1 MVSRL
6 DIKSIRIY
14 SETPT
19 SKDPLRQ
26 RRKLNW
32 LELMRRG
39 TQQPEVLLEPV
50 ESETRLAQFDPEDPP
65 PTDTPVD
72 QEPPLDDMPP
82 TSDEATIAESPS
94 AWLSAP
100 PTPPLAPKRLSL
112 PETGPIA
119 YLVSRLTQLCNDPA
133 IHSAGHWEM
142 QIPLLKPELLPN
154 TALFLSLSYFAL
166 SLRFEIADLATKE
179 LICLYCE
186 PLKHRL
192 TELMAKRTPARE
204 VNIVIW

>member
-1 MVSRL
+1 MSRI

-14 SETPT
+14 SEAPA

-39 TQQPEVLLEPV
+39 TPQPEGVLDAVEP
-50 ESETRLAQFDPEDPP
+50 ETELAQFDPEDPP
-65 PTDTPVD
+65 STNTSAD
-72 QEPPLDDMPP
+72 QEPPLDDAPP
-82 TSDEATIAESPS
+82 TSDETTLAEIPP
-94 AWLSAP
+94 AWRSAP
-100 PTPPLAPKRLSL
+100 AAPIPALKRRSL

-119 YLVSRLTQLCNDPA
+119 YLVSRITQLCNDPA
-133 IHSAGHWEM
+133 IHSAGNWEM

-154 TALFLSLSYFAL
+154 TTLFLSLSYFAL

-179 LICLYCE
+179 LICLYCD
-186 PLKHRL
+186 PLKNRL